1 MWVSL
6 NVSCLESIGL
16 LGFVD
21 SYLSSSLGSFIPLFL
36 QISLCPFLSS
46 PSGMM
51 PLFLF
56 LMMFHRS
63 LRLYSHFFN
72 LFSFCSSELIV
83 SIALSSSLLILSFAC
98 SNLLLNPFSGFF
110 ISAMLFIFSICFCS
124 FLAFCFFIDISILH
138 IHCFS

>member
-21 SYLSSSLGSFIPLFL
+21 SYLSSSLGSFTSLFL

-46 PSGMM
+46 PEMM

-110 ISAMLFIFSICFCS
+110 ISVMLFKFSICFCS
-124 FLAFCFFIDISILH
+124 FHAFCFFIDISILH
-138 IHCFS
+138 IHCVS